1 MRITVTGAG
10 AIISLLILLLFSAFR
25 VMDSRKRTEEIS
37 AGEILNSIGFG
48 ILPGLA
54 FWKIFEQYTVLGTGT
69 ESFDP
74 IRDLPLFTEKG
85 YFAVSRTEILLA
97 MLCFTAVVSWLA
109 FRKDEMPGNSDL
121 LLTVLCVWG
130 MLRAFTEVLRETTL
144 LRAAGVNLTQV
155 LMMLLADF
163 SLTVWTI
170 RLEAAQ
176 KNTAIAV
183 LEWIAV
189 LSAQAVMVLNTTGV
203 LSAGSQIGDLVVNG
217 GCMIL
222 CLLLILSAGKE
233 SRT

>member
-1 MRITVTGAG
+1 MRITVNGAG
-10 AIISLLILLLFSAFR
+10 AIISVLVLLLFAGFR
-25 VMDSRKRTEEIS
+25 IMETRKRTEEIS
-37 AGEILNSIGFG
+37 SGEILNAIGFG

-54 FWKIFEQYTVLGTGT
+54 IWKIFEQYTVLGTGT

-74 IRDLPLFTEKG
+74 IRELPLITEKG
-85 YFAVSRTEILLA
+85 CFAVSRTEILLA
-97 MLCFTAVVSWLA
+97 ALSFAAVVLWLS
-109 FRKDEMPGNSDL
+109 FRKDELPGNSDL

-130 MLRAFTEVLRETTL
+130 MLRAFTDGLRETTL
-144 LRAAGVNLTQV
+144 LRAAGVNLTQIV
-155 LMMLLADF
+155 MLLLADL
-163 SLTVWTI
+163 SLTVWTV

-176 KNTAIAV
+176 KNTAFAV

-203 LSAGSQIGDLVVNG
+203 LSAGSPVGDLVVNG

>member
-1 MRITVTGAG
+1 
-10 AIISLLILLLFSAFR
+10 
-25 VMDSRKRTEEIS
+25 
-37 AGEILNSIGFG
+37 
-48 ILPGLA
+48 
-54 FWKIFEQYTVLGTGT
+54 
-69 ESFDP
+69 
-74 IRDLPLFTEKG
+74 
-85 YFAVSRTEILLA
+85 

>member
-1 MRITVTGAG
+1 MRITVTSAG
-10 AIISLLILLLFSAFR
+10 AIISLMILLLFSGLR
-25 VMDSRKRTEEIS
+25 VINTRKQAEEIS

-54 FWKIFEQYTVLGTGT
+54 IWKIFEQYTVLGNGT

-74 IRDLPLFTEKG
+74 IRDIPLFTEKG
-85 YFAVSRTEILLA
+85 RFTVSRTEILLA
-97 MLCFTAVVSWLA
+97 VLCFAAVVLWLA
-109 FRKDEMPGNSDL
+109 FRRDEIPGNSDL

-130 MLRAFTEVLRETTL
+130 MLRAFTEGLRETTL

-176 KNTAIAV
+176 KNTAFAV

-217 GCMIL
+217 GCMVL
-222 CLLLILSAGKE
+222 CLLMILSAGKE